1 MNKMSTSP
9 KQVIVMRKDLNMRK
23 GKIAAQAAHASSKV
37 ILDMMPVTIDGD
49 SISRTIT
56 MQAGS
61 PLDLWLNG
69 NFKKICLGIESEE
82 ELLNIV
88 SQAKNAGLPVAL
100 ILDSG
105 LTEFGGVPTY
115 TCCAIG
121 PELPEKIDPITGQLK
136 PL

>member
-49 SISRTIT
+49 SISRTISMT
-56 MQAGS
+56 AGS

-82 ELLNIV
+82 ELLSIV
-88 SQAKNAGLPVAL
+88 TQAKNAGLPVAL

-121 PELPEKIDPITGQLK
+121 PELPEKIDQITGQLK